1 MHQPPPSHP
10 GGYGPPPQSG
20 YGPPQG
26 YAPQGYGP
34 PQHGYG
40 PGSPPPKKGMSTGM
54 IALVVFGCLF
64 GGCVMCSAV
73 GSAGKKGSTAT
84 APSAAPLDP
93 AAAAAKRAAEERA
106 SEEAKAAKEKSA
118 VETFPAKKADLA
130 ASLTKAKA
138 ATDARKWSQANDE
151 LTPTEK
157 LLSTFKGTSVAESK
171 EFQQLDDKAF
181 DLRKKLAPQLEKEAK
196 AAALAAEESELRA
209 SSVVVSNARLF
220 DDYQSNEVAADA
232 MYKGKKLLVTGT
244 VASID
249 KGPFGGLIL
258 RLATSNPFMSTMAD
272 MERSEQSQM
281 AQLQKGERVR
291 VLCKGRGTVLGSP
304 SLDDCVFK

>member
-1 MHQPPPSHP
+1 VQR
-10 GGYGPPPQSG
+10 GRLRGEEGL
-20 YGPPQG
+20 
-26 YAPQGYGP
+26 
-34 PQHGYG
+34 HGHG
-40 PGSPPPKKGMSTGM
+40 
-54 IALVVFGCLF
+54 ALRH
-64 GGCVMCSAV
+64 
-73 GSAGKKGSTAT
+73 
-84 APSAAPLDP
+84 AARDP
-93 AAAAAKRAAEERA
+93 AAAAAKRAAEQKA

-118 VETFPAKKADLA
+118 VETFPTKKADLA
-130 ASLTKAKA
+130 ASLAKAKT
-138 ATDARKWSQANDE
+138 ATDAHKWALANAE

-157 LLSTFKGTSVAESK
+157 TLAGFKGTSVAESK
-171 EFQQLDDKAF
+171 DFQQLDDKAF
-181 DLRKKLAPQLEKEAK
+181 DLRKKLEPQLEKLAK

-209 SSVVVSNARLF
+209 SSVVVSNAQLF
-220 DDYQSNEVAADA
+220 NDYQSNEVSADA

-258 RLATSNPFMSTMAD
+258 RLATSNQFMSTMAD